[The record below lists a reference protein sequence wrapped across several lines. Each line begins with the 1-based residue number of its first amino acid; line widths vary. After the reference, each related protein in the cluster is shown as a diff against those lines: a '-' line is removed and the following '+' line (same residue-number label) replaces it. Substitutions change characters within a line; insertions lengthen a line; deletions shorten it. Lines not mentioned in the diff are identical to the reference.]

1 MQKMMFNDQYGLT
14 EALLDGRKYQT
25 RRICKVQRPSDEW
38 RIVLPISEHLI
49 KPECLPNA
57 YAWRNDKTEEYTDW
71 CVPRYKVGE
80 VVAIS
85 QSYRTVGNEMIH
97 KDLDFNLYKNFR
109 DTFIHKSNKGW
120 DNKMFV
126 RADLMPHQIQITKIR
141 LERLQDISDEDCI
154 AEGIMKGDFSN
165 TWDKYYYNVIG
176 DCICHKTF
184 KTPKEAFASL
194 IDKVSGKGT
203 WKSNPYVF
211 VYEFKLIE

>member
-14 EALLDGRKYQT
+14 EAVLDGRKDLT
-25 RRICKVQRPSDEW
+25 RRIAIFPKACYGGIDEEKMVTW
-38 RIVLPISEHLI
+38 DCEGNEISI
-49 KPECLPNA
+49 NSK
-57 YAWRNDKTEEYTDW
+57 
-71 CVPRYKVGE
+71 YKIGE
-80 VVAIS
+80 IVAIA
-85 QSYRTVGNEMIH
+85 QSYKDIFNEMMQ
-97 KDLDFNLYKNFR
+97 KDSDYDLYEDFR
-109 DTFIHKSNKGW
+109 DAIIHDSAGW

-126 RADLMPHQIQITKIR
+126 RADLMPHQIQIADIR

-184 KTPKEAFASL
+184 KTPQEAFASL

-203 WKSNPYVF
+203 WESNPYVF
-211 VYEFKLIE
+211 VYEFELIK